1 MTCVLPCVTP
11 ALFTDV
17 ALPPMVEPLMLASPP
32 LPPFPPLPVP
42 MFAPPL
48 ADGADTEPETAL
60 PLRASVACGSEVEF
74 DDEPPPPLALL
85 FEFDVELL
93 EPLALPVP
101 PPVVLPLLPLLLPV
115 VPPLLPELG
124 FEVEVEP
131 LVPVLLLVDGE
142 AVEVEDEAPV
152 DCGEPAPVA
161 VELELPMALPP
172 LALAELELLPD
183 APLPA
188 MFMTV
193 V

>member
-1 MTCVLPCVTP
+1 
-11 ALFTDV
+11 
-17 ALPPMVEPLMLASPP
+17 
-32 LPPFPPLPVP
+32 
-42 MFAPPL
+42 
-48 ADGADTEPETAL
+48 
-60 PLRASVACGSEVEF
+60 
-74 DDEPPPPLALL
+74 
-85 FEFDVELL
+85 
-93 EPLALPVP
+93 VP

-131 LVPVLLLVDGE
+131 FVPVLLLVDGE